1 MSCAEGH
8 HPITV
13 GSTCLSRSDLM
24 AAAGA
29 VSAALG
35 GISRVAVLATPTMET
50 VLAVVGALRAGVA
63 VVPVPSAAGSA
74 EPAQILAEAQ
84 PQAWLGAA
92 PADTQGRPG
101 RPGRSEDRG

>member
-74 EPAQILAEAQ
+74 ALAPNLACAHT
-84 PQAWLGAA
+84 QAHEGTGGGEGRVRSVE
-92 PADTQGRPG
+92 TQG
-101 RPGRSEDRG
+101 